1 MSLHTAKSD
10 HLESNAGHKPTLV
23 EKAYATL
30 KEQIVSLQI
39 PPGTKI
45 EEAKLIQNLGIGRT
59 PIREALRLLISEGLV
74 ISYGSNATYIKD
86 LSLKSAKDL
95 LSLIHHMGSLI
106 FELINVEN
114 DVAEV
119 VADLEVLHTRMDEA
133 IVQEQMY
140 PFANLNAAFH
150 KTMARAA
157 DNQYLDTILERVY
170 AEEVRLGYML
180 SMVRVNKALKS
191 DYYQLLQDQHSKM
204 IYLLVEKDIEKLK
217 KVYKEHLNTGQQ
229 RLVFYFS
236 QNP

>member
-1 MSLHTAKSD
+1 MSFQPAKGNP
-10 HLESNAGHKPTLV
+10 LEITAGHKPTLV
-23 EKAYATL
+23 EKAYAAL

-39 PPGTKI
+39 SPGTKI

-106 FELINVEN
+106 FELINVDN
-114 DVAEV
+114 DFSEV
-119 VADLEVLHTRMDEA
+119 VADLEVLHARMEEA
-133 IVQEQMY
+133 IIQEQMY
-140 PFANLNAAFH
+140 SFANLNAAFH
-150 KTMARAA
+150 KTMAYAA

-180 SMVRVNKALKS
+180 SMVRVNKLLKS
-191 DYYQLLQDQHSKM
+191 DYYQLLQDQHTKM
-204 IYLLVEKDIEKLK
+204 IHLLSEKDIPKLK
-217 KVYKEHLNTGQQ
+217 EVYKEHLNTGQQ